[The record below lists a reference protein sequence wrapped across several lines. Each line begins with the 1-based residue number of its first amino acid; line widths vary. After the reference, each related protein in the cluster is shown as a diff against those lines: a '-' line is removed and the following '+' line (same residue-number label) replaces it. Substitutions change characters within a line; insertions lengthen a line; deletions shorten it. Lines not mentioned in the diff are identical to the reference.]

1 MQSDTNPSLGGNL
14 DANNNNINNVNSLI
28 ATELNGALTGT
39 VDGINVTAMYNSMRN
54 VRGFD
59 FGDVTNNY
67 TSALDFVVANTTVDY
82 GSIITPS
89 STISDFGS
97 IV

>member
-1 MQSDTNPSLGGNL
+1 M
-14 DANNNNINNVNSLI
+14 
-28 ATELNGALTGT
+28 TGT
-39 VDGINVTAMYNSMRN
+39 VDGINVTDMYNSMRN

-67 TSALDFVVANTTVDY
+67 TSGLDFVIANTTVDY
-82 GSIITPS
+82 GSITSPG